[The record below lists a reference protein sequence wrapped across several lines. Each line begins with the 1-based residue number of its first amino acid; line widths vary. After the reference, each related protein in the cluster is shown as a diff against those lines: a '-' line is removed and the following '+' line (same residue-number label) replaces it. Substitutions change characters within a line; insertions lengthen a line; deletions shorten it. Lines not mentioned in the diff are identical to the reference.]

1 MASSEKRL
9 TRQQIAEAMRKA
21 CEHEPCYPVQNGSY
35 GACAICPNR
44 NKLRSKAEHCKER
57 YATQR

>member
-35 GACAICPNR
+35 GVCAICLNR
-44 NKLRSKAEHCKER
+44 GKPVTSK
-57 YATQR
+57 T